1 MVRRFAL
8 ALATSALATSAALSF
23 VATAALG
30 ASLQPAPL
38 KTIAIV
44 VAHAR

>member
-8 ALATSALATSAALSF
+8 ALATSAALSF

-30 ASLQPAPL
+30 ASFQSQPAPL
-38 KTIAIV
+38 KTIAVV